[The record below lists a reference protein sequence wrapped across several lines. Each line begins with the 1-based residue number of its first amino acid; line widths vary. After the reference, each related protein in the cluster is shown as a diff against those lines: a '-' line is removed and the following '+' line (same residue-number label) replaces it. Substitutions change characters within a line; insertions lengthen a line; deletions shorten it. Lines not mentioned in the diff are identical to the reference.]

1 MSLGD
6 RTSPEVERIA
16 TLIVDA
22 AFKVH
27 SEIGP
32 GALESIYEMCLAH
45 ELTKRGLRVDRQVDV
60 PIVYDNIR
68 FDAGLRIDLLV
79 EGTVIIE
86 LKAVE
91 KMNPVFEAQCFTYL
105 KFTGLRLCFLI
116 NFNTKL
122 IKDGIKRILR

>member
-1 MSLGD
+1 MPLGD

-16 TLIVDA
+16 TEIVDA

-27 SEIGP
+27 MEIGP
-32 GALESIYEMCLAH
+32 GALESIYEICLAH
-45 ELTKRGLRVDRQVDV
+45 ELTKRGLRVERQVDV

-79 EGTVIIE
+79 EGTIIIE

-91 KMNPVFEAQCFTYL
+91 KMNPVFEARCFTYL
-105 KFTGLRLCFLI
+105 KFTGLHLCFLI

-122 IKDGIKRILR
+122 FKDGIKRIVR